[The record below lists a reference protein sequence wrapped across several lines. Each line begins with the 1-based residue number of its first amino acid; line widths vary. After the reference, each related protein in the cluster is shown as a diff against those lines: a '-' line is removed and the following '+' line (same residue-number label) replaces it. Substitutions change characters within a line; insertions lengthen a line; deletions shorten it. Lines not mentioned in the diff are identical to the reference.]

1 MTNKT
6 YDEHDKAFK
15 DVSAYVIA
23 KGGKPVAK
31 IAFKHGGS
39 VRAFIHWTGTP
50 MVRGRAGGGGYDR
63 ATAATEDAALRLDRP
78 ARHSPGASVPIPSC
92 PAFEAFKHALTL
104 GNDGSGWD
112 RRLQDAGF
120 DVWVAI

>member
-6 YDEHDKAFK
+6 YDEHGKAFK

-31 IAFKHGGS
+31 IAFKYGGS
-39 VRAFIHWTGTP
+39 VRAFIQWTGTP

-63 ATAATEDAALRLDRP
+63 ATAATVDAACKIP
-78 ARHSPGASVPIPSC
+78 VPPVGEAKSDTADC
-92 PAFEAFKHALTL
+92 VAFKHALTP

-112 RRLQDAGF
+112 RRLQNAGF